1 LHLTIASSDSNQ
13 LRTTRSAAPAR
24 QSDDQADQSSANSF
38 LGYETKKFAFGDIE
52 NEVTFVESSV
62 DAVHS
67 VEEWIRSVYPL

>member
-1 LHLTIASSDSNQ
+1 
-13 LRTTRSAAPAR
+13 
-24 QSDDQADQSSANSF
+24 